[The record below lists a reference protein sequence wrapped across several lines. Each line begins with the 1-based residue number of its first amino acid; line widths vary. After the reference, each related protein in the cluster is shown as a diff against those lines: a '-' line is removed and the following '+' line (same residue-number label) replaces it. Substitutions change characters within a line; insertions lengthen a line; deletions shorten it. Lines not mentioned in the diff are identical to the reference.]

1 VPVLFF
7 SSIWQ
12 LLDYVDILTVDA
24 STDTGGAVLKI
35 VVSFIRCRYYEYY
48 LYFKQNVATTA

>member
-1 VPVLFF
+1 VAISFF

-24 STDTGGAVLKI
+24 STEEWGSCI
-35 VVSFIRCRYYEYY
+35 
-48 LYFKQNVATTA
+48 